1 MSQYDRYKAYSNASQ
16 TVAKTRQVVMLY
28 DGAIR
33 FLNQAKE
40 AIEKN
45 DIEQRYIKLTRVTDI
60 ISGLQS
66 CLDYEAGQETAKLL
80 NGFYTSIEMRVF
92 SQHHTPDVA
101 KCAQI
106 IKELKEMRDVWDVI
120 DRGKDGISE
129 PISAGSSAPSA
140 PTTMDS
146 IIVSA

>member
-1 MSQYDRYKAYSNASQ
+1 MNYDRYKAYSNASQ

-40 AIEKN
+40 AIEKG
-45 DIEQRYIKLTRVTDI
+45 DIEQRYNKLTRVTDI

-92 SQHHTPDVA
+92 SQHHTPDVE
-101 KCAQI
+101 KCAQV
-106 IKELKEMRDVWDVI
+106 IKELKEMRDVWDAI
-120 DRGKDGISE
+120 DRGKDGKPESTDDG
-129 PISAGSSAPSA
+129 GSSQAAVPA
-140 PTTMDS
+140 AMDP
-146 IIVSA
+146 ITVSA

>member
-1 MSQYDRYKAYSNASQ
+1 MSHNRYKAYNNASQ

-40 AIEKN
+40 AIETG
-45 DIEQRYIKLTRVTDI
+45 DIEQRYMKLTRVTEI
-60 ISGLQS
+60 LTGLQS
-66 CLDYEAGQETAKLL
+66 CLDYEAGQEAAKLL

-92 SQHHTPDVA
+92 SQHHTPDVE

-106 IKELKEMRDVWDVI
+106 IKELKEMRDVWDAI
-120 DRGKDGISE
+120 DRGKDGKAEAADTS
-129 PISAGSSAPSA
+129 GSNPVAPVA
-140 PTTMDS
+140 MDS
-146 IIVSA
+146 ITVSA